1 LAQLDGSCFNGPV
14 THLNGS
20 RIPEVTRNSSIT
32 FMGRSRLLALLL
44 LFIFRPLGPVALRA
58 QVDRTAI
65 TGTVTDQQGNPVPQS
80 SVRATE
86 NATGFQRETLTT
98 LEGSYDLPGLPPG
111 VYSVQFLK
119 SGFSAFTAQGVEQLV
134 GQTRTLNAR
143 LEVAH
148 GREQTAVTETL
159 VQLDKVDATIGA
171 AIERAQV
178 SDLPINGRNWATLT
192 ALAPG
197 AIDNG
202 AGDQRTIR
210 FAGHGLDDNNLTLDG
225 IDATAVYNQEQREYM
240 RLNVPLGSIE
250 EFQVQS
256 QNFGADTQN
265 GTAGGQVSV
274 VSPSGTN
281 TLHGEVF
288 DYFRNDALDA
298 RSPFDGASPDPFLL
312 NQFGGALGGPISH
325 GKTFFYADYEG
336 LRQRLDG
343 TQIGLVP
350 SPAFAAQAALTS
362 PALTPILQAY
372 PAGMSPTSNP
382 NVWQYDA
389 PGRQTDNE
397 DSGMI
402 RFDHYFS
409 QTTTAFIRFNADE
422 AVEAIPTGQLTAKTL
437 YDTKFNNGVVELSHV
452 FSPSLID
459 EAKFGVNQTI
469 YHTAN
474 VSPVPF
480 GVAVSGFSSLTGS
493 STTDYPSKTFDL
505 IDDLSWAKGKHL
517 LKFGF
522 ETRWI
527 LLNQGTSQSGTLTYT
542 STANFL
548 DNSMGSA
555 SYTAILPLVRQR
567 KTQYFGYAQDEWKF
581 TAHLTITAGIRYN
594 FFNALHAIGDDDI
607 PFDFATCGGYCHRTD
622 AFFHPRYEDF
632 DPRLGIAWSHGDT
645 VLRAGAGIYHTDGQE
660 DDQDLPISNTVD
672 RYAFSNT
679 LFPTLSFP
687 LTPFLQYAE
696 AGGLGVV
703 SPRDLDRNRKDDYVA
718 AWTASVQRKL
728 PLNILGTASYLGNK
742 GTHVLTTTYT
752 NLINPQTGVA
762 PYPAFGPVSWRG
774 DVGNSTFHALQLN
787 ARRAFQNGFLLSAN
801 YMWSHSINDGSIG
814 GGESDTPQDS
824 FCRACDKASSDDDVR
839 QAFNLSAVYQ
849 LPFGAGKHYL
859 SSPGMARTLLGG
871 WTLSVIGTTQTGL
884 PFNIAINRSNASVPG
899 DFAVSGEER
908 PNYVPGVS
916 LTPPGGSTPEEWVNP
931 AAFSTPVSGTFGDL
945 GRNAFRAPGISDVD
959 FALAKDVSIT
969 ERMKI
974 RFRADVFNILNRAQF
989 GAPNAVLGQAN
1000 FGEITTTI
1008 SSYATGRGTPRE
1020 FQLSAKLSF

>member
-1 LAQLDGSCFNGPV
+1 MERPRQPV
-14 THLNGS
+14 
-20 RIPEVTRNSSIT
+20 
-32 FMGRSRLLALLL
+32 
-44 LFIFRPLGPVALRA
+44 LFVVFLFLQPLGPIALRA
-58 QVDRTAI
+58 QVERTAI
-65 TGTVTDQQGNPVPQS
+65 TGTVTDQQGNRVPQA

-86 NATGFQRETLTT
+86 GATGFQRDTLTT
-98 LEGSYDLPGLPPG
+98 SEGTYELPGLPPG

-119 SGFSAFTAQGVEQLV
+119 TGFSAFIANGVEQLV

-143 LEVAH
+143 LELAR
-148 GREQTAVTETL
+148 GKEQQTVTEPL
-159 VQLDKVDATIGA
+159 VQLDKVDATMGA
-171 AIERAQV
+171 AIESVQV
-178 SDLPINGRNWATLT
+178 NDLPINGRNWATLT

-197 AIDNG
+197 AINNG

-225 IDATAVYNQEQREYM
+225 VDATAVYNQEQREYM
-240 RLNVPLGSIE
+240 RLNIPLDSIE

-256 QNFGADTQN
+256 QNFGADTQS

-281 TLHGEVF
+281 AFHGQFF
-288 DYFRNDALDA
+288 DYFRNNALDA

-312 NQFGGALGGPISH
+312 NQFGGALGGPIVH
-325 GKTFFYADYEG
+325 GKTFFYANYEG

-350 SPAFAAQAALTS
+350 SPTFAVQAALAS
-362 PALTPILQAY
+362 PALIPILQAY
-372 PAGMSPTSNP
+372 PAGTAPTSNP
-382 NVWQYDA
+382 SVWKYDA
-389 PGRQTDNE
+389 PGRQVDNE

-402 RFDHYFS
+402 RLDHYFS
-409 QTTTAFIRFNADE
+409 DRTTAFVRFNADE
-422 AVEAIPTGQLTAKTL
+422 AVQTIPTGQLTAKALT
-437 YDTKFNNGVVELSHV
+437 DTKFNNGVVELSHV
-452 FSPSLID
+452 FSPTLID
-459 EAKFGVNQTI
+459 ELKFGVNQTI

-474 VSPVPF
+474 LSPVPF
-480 GVAVSGFSSLTGS
+480 GVAVSGLSSLTGS

-505 IDDLSWAKGKHL
+505 IDDLSWSKGKHL

-527 LLNQGTSQSGTLTYT
+527 LLNQGTSQSGTLAYT
-542 STANFL
+542 STADFL
-548 DNSMGSA
+548 DNDMGSA

-567 KTQYFGYAQDEWKF
+567 KAQYFSYAQDEWKA
-581 TAHLTITAGIRYN
+581 TAQLTITAGVRYN
-594 FFNALHAIGDDDI
+594 FFNALHAIGNDDV
-607 PFDFATCGGYCHRTD
+607 PFDFGTCGGYCPRTD
-622 AFFHPRYEDF
+622 SFFHPRYNDV
-632 DPRLGIAWSHGDT
+632 DPRLGIAWTHGDT
-645 VLRAGAGIYHTDGQE
+645 VLRAGGGIYHTDGQE
-660 DDQDLPISNTVD
+660 DDQNLPISNTVD
-672 RYAFSNT
+672 RYAFSDT
-679 LFPTLSFP
+679 KFPTLSFP

-742 GTHVLTTTYT
+742 GTDVLTTTYA

-787 ARRAFQNGFLLSAN
+787 VRRAFQKGFQLSAN

-839 QAFNLSAVYQ
+839 QVFNLSAVYQ
-849 LPFGAGKHYL
+849 LPFGAGQHYL
-859 SSPGMARTLLGG
+859 STPGIARTVLGG
-871 WTLSVIGTTQTGL
+871 WTLSAIGSTQTGL
-884 PFNIAINRSNASVPG
+884 PFNITINRSNGSVPG
-899 DFAVSGEER
+899 DYAVSGEER

-916 LTPPGGSTPEEWVNP
+916 LTPPGGSTPDEWVNP
-931 AAFSTPVSGTFGDL
+931 AAFSTPAPGTFGNL

-959 FALAKDVSIT
+959 FALAKNVSIT
-969 ERMKI
+969 ERMQM
-974 RFRADVFNILNRAQF
+974 RFRADVFNVLNRAQY
-989 GAPNAVLGQAN
+989 GAPNAVLDQAN
-1000 FGEITTTI
+1000 FGIITTTI

-1020 FQLSAKLSF
+1020 FQLSAKVSF